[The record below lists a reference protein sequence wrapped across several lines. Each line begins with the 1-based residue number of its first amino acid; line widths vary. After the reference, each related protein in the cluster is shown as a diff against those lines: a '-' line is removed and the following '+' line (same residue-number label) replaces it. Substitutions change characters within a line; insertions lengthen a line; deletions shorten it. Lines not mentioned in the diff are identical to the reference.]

1 MRTRA
6 VCSCIVFLVAAEY
19 NWGFA
24 LVIGATQISSARI
37 LVSIVATGCEPYIY
51 TQGPGV
57 KRVAAEQAAAAAA
70 AAVDSAPVAAAA
82 TTTAQS
88 LLSAA
93 GIHRIDESDLTLLE
107 RLTQYQQMLDLFTW
121 EHMLAVA
128 ISLTIMCLA
137 KFSYQAAGRIAL
149 GSSFELTNQI
159 STQQNRALAISF
171 SGYLLA
177 VGNILSG
184 LFSGNTRQRIG
195 WELDTSDANTPSTL
209 SFGEQLEVDLLWA
222 LFGML
227 ALLLVQLISDFVI
240 FRR

>member
-24 LVIGATQISSARI
+24 LVIGAMQISSARI

-57 KRVAAEQAAAAAA
+57 QRVAAEQAAAAAA
-70 AAVDSAPVAAAA
+70 VDSAVVAAAP
-82 TTTAQS
+82 TAQS

-93 GIHRIDESDLTLLE
+93 GIHRINEIDLTLFE